1 MATKNKNNLKSE
13 TILVVVGSLLLI
25 IAFVLF
31 HYSLILEV
39 NSDIYNTI
47 QAEIFKEKNGNNKI
61 SVNVSVD
68 YINTD
73 KDLGDKEEN
82 SSTINYIAFL
92 EIEKINLMQG
102 LLPKSSYYNNVDYHV
117 EILDISDFPD
127 VINGNFILA
136 GHSGTSNVAFFK
148 NLYKLKIG
156 DNAKI
161 YYQNKV
167 YSYNIVNIY
176 NENKDGSVN
185 IYRDSNKTTLTLIT
199 CTENDKTKQTIYI
212 LELVGVETY

>member
-25 IAFVLF
+25 IAFILF

-47 QAEIFKEKNGNNKI
+47 QAEIFKEKNGDNRI

-82 SSTINYIAFL
+82 SSTINYMPF
-92 EIEKINLMQG
+92 
-102 LLPKSSYYNNVDYHV
+102 
-117 EILDISDFPD
+117 
-127 VINGNFILA
+127 
-136 GHSGTSNVAFFK
+136 
-148 NLYKLKIG
+148 
-156 DNAKI
+156 
-161 YYQNKV
+161 
-167 YSYNIVNIY
+167 
-176 NENKDGSVN
+176 
-185 IYRDSNKTTLTLIT
+185 
-199 CTENDKTKQTIYI
+199 
-212 LELVGVETY
+212 